1 MRSPKRLSPRKFPA
15 FTPGRGQANERLA
28 RPGVAAALAVGC
40 SIVVAFQIVLTLGA
54 PLGAAALGGVNSGQ
68 LPDRLRIV
76 TAVAT
81 LVWLFAT
88 LVVLARGGFA
98 IFPLPGAVARWGVWV
113 LVGLL
118 GVGTVLNFASSSPWE
133 RFGWGPFTLA
143 MLVLCITLARS
154 GSGHDSDRIARIPT

>member
-1 MRSPKRLSPRKFPA
+1 M
-15 FTPGRGQANERLA
+15 
-28 RPGVAAALAVGC
+28 
-40 SIVVAFQIVLTLGA
+40 
-54 PLGAAALGGVNSGQ
+54 
-68 LPDRLRIV
+68 

-98 IFPLPGAVARWGVWV
+98 ISPLPGVVARWGVWV

-154 GSGHDSDRIARIPT
+154 GSGRDSDRIARMPT